1 MGLDYLSKKNWHTG
15 SIKNIAKVWEKE
27 QKYIEKLKKQEE
39 YTKKRHEEKTA
50 YELKQLQVEAGLIP
64 KSALDNNRRYYK
76 QSL

>member
-27 QKYIEKLKKQEE
+27 QKHYEKLKKQEE

-50 YELKQLQVEAGLIP
+50 YELKQL
-64 KSALDNNRRYYK
+64 
-76 QSL
+76 